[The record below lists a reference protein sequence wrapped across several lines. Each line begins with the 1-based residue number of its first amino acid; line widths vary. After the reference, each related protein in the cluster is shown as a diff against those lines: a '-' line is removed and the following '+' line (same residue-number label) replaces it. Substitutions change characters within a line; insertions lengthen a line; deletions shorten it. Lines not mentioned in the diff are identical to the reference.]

1 MPTSPAR
8 FRSSVRLKG
17 FTLIELVVGMLVIA
31 IAMVLLTGVL
41 FPQADRAAGTLH
53 RMRSAELA
61 HAILNEIWGKRY
73 DENTAS
79 GGVPACDSP
88 VGAACT
94 QATDFGPE
102 AGEGRNDFDDVD
114 DYNDLDETAKMLNSS
129 QTYADAYPNYRL
141 SVVVALGAVA
151 DTKLVTVDVTTP
163 NGEVITYHAVR
174 SNY

>member
-8 FRSSVRLKG
+8 FRSSARLKG

-31 IAMVLLTGVL
+31 IAMVLLTGIL

-79 GGVPACDSP
+79 GGVPACGSP
-88 VGAACT
+88 TGEACSGVL
-94 QATDFGPE
+94 GPD
-102 AGEGRNDFDDVD
+102 GTEGRDDYNDVD
-114 DYNDLDETAKMLNSS
+114 DYNGLGQASRMLNSS

-141 SVVVALGAVA
+141 SVVVALGAVLN
-151 DTKLVTVDVTTP
+151 TKLVTVNVTTP
-163 NGEVITYHAVR
+163 SGEVITYHAVR